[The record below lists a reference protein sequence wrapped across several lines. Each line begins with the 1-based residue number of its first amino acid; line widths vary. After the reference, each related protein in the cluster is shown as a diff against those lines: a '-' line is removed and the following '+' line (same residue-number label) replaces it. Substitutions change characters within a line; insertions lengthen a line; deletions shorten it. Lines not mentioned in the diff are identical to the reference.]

1 MDISKYVKLTI
12 CFKKIIIL
20 SSCFRSTYQHI
31 EYIFSQFIIVMNC
44 KTFNIYMQTLGATPV
59 SIATPVSK
67 AIPVS
72 MTTAVSTLDH
82 RSKCLVT
89 ASHIRTGFP

>member
-1 MDISKYVKLTI
+1 
-12 CFKKIIIL
+12 
-20 SSCFRSTYQHI
+20 
-31 EYIFSQFIIVMNC
+31 
-44 KTFNIYMQTLGATPV
+44 MQTLGATPV

-82 RSKCLVT
+82 RSKCLST